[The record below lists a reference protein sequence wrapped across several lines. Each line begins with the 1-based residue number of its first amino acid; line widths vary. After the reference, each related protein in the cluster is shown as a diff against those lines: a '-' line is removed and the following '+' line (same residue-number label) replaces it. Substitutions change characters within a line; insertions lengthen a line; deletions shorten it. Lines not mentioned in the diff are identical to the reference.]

1 MRNTVH
7 RWMRVAATVA
17 TVAALGSTAAANET
31 PEPATQNG
39 IAYVTGGVGQDEVDA
54 LRAAAS
60 KYNLRMMFASRSGE
74 YLSDVDV
81 TIRAAAAQ
89 PVLTVRTRARSCMR
103 GCRPA
108 STGSTPAT
116 AAPSSG
122 EACACPRAAACMSSS
137 AGPSRTGAARCSSAI
152 RARAPSTL
160 TASGALAAT
169 SAASSAAPSIAPR
182 GRPGARA
189 ARPA

>member
-1 MRNTVH
+1 
-7 RWMRVAATVA
+7 MRVAATVA
-17 TVAALGSTAAANET
+17 AVAAVAALGSTAAANET

-89 PVLTVRTRARSCMR
+89 PVLTVRTRGPFLYARLPAGQYRIDARYGSAEQRRSVRVPAR
-103 GCRPA
+103 GGVHVEFRWAEPDRRGAMQLCDPRP
-108 STGSTPAT
+108 
-116 AAPSSG
+116 
-122 EACACPRAAACMSSS
+122 CPRQ
-137 AGPSRTGAARCSSAI
+137 R
-152 RARAPSTL
+152 
-160 TASGALAAT
+160 
-169 SAASSAAPSIAPR
+169 
-182 GRPGARA
+182 
-189 ARPA
+189 

>member
-7 RWMRVAATVA
+7 QWMRVAATVA

-89 PVLTVRTRARSCMR
+89 PVLTVRTRGPFLYARLPAGQYRIDARYGSAEQRRSVRVPAR
-103 GCRPA
+103 GGVHVEFRWAEPDRRGAMQLCDPRP
-108 STGSTPAT
+108 
-116 AAPSSG
+116 
-122 EACACPRAAACMSSS
+122 CPRQ
-137 AGPSRTGAARCSSAI
+137 R
-152 RARAPSTL
+152 
-160 TASGALAAT
+160 
-169 SAASSAAPSIAPR
+169 
-182 GRPGARA
+182 
-189 ARPA
+189 

>member
-17 TVAALGSTAAANET
+17 AVAAVAALGSTAAANET

-89 PVLTVRTRARSCMR
+89 PVLTVRTRGPFLYARLPAGQYRIDARYGSAEQRRSVRVPAR
-103 GCRPA
+103 GGVHVEFRWAEPDRRGAMQLCDPRP
-108 STGSTPAT
+108 
-116 AAPSSG
+116 
-122 EACACPRAAACMSSS
+122 CPRQ
-137 AGPSRTGAARCSSAI
+137 R
-152 RARAPSTL
+152 
-160 TASGALAAT
+160 
-169 SAASSAAPSIAPR
+169 
-182 GRPGARA
+182 
-189 ARPA
+189 

>member
-89 PVLTVRTRARSCMR
+89 PVLTVRTRGPFLYARL
-103 GCRPA
+103 PA
-108 STGSTPAT
+108 GQYRIDARYGSAEQRR
-116 AAPSSG
+116 SVRRSV
-122 EACACPRAAACMSSS
+122 
-137 AGPSRTGAARCSSAI
+137 
-152 RARAPSTL
+152 
-160 TASGALAAT
+160 
-169 SAASSAAPSIAPR
+169 
-182 GRPGARA
+182 RA
-189 ARPA
+189 ARGGVHVEFRWAEPDRRGAMQLCDPRPCPRQR